1 MIDLILA
8 CFVVGVF
15 YGGFWC
21 GAKYGSLKAMINA
34 ATDAIRSK

>member
-8 CFVVGVF
+8 CFVAGVF

-21 GAKYGSLKAMINA
+21 GAKYGSLKSMFNA
-34 ATDAIRSK
+34 AADAVRSK